1 MRIIKYVFLLSVVC
15 YSYVLPQQKDSVLVL
30 TLNEALNI
38 ALSHNWDVLM
48 AQEDIN
54 KSHKQIDEAYSN
66 AFPRLQFESNYMRNI
81 KSPVMFIPGNSAFN
95 PSPNTVTFE
104 IGSKN
109 SVDAGLSL
117 SQVIYN
123 QKVNTAIK
131 IADEYA
137 SYSVAGKAAT
147 LKQVTVDVKK
157 TFYGILLMQELVKVT
172 QQSSDVATANLKN
185 VESLYKQGVASEFD
199 YLRAQVQVANTQP
212 ALIQTQNNLEMVKNA
227 LKNIMGVDINKP
239 LEVKGSFVYEP
250 IPVDTLAEVNK
261 YAIENNP
268 LVRQL
273 SIQQSLLEKNK
284 QIQRAD
290 YFPTLS
296 FFGSYKYQTEDN
308 TFKINDWKW
317 ANSFVV
323 GLNLSYTLFDGFG
336 RSARVQQV
344 EIDQNKVKLG
354 QSKLEEGL
362 KIQIRQALLKM
373 EEAKKRI
380 FAQEKSLEQADK
392 ALKISQTRYKSGVGT
407 QLEILDTQVAL
418 TAAQTNYAQAIYD
431 YLIAKSDWE
440 YAVSRD

>member
-1 MRIIKYVFLLSVVC
+1 MRVFKYLFLLSLVYCSFVF
-15 YSYVLPQQKDSVLVL
+15 SQTKDSVMVL
-30 TLNEALNI
+30 TLNEALSL
-38 ALSHNWDVLM
+38 AQAHNWDVLM

-54 KSHKQIDEAYSN
+54 KSQKQIDEAYSN
-66 AFPRLQFESNYMRNI
+66 AFPKLQFESNYMRNV
-81 KSPVMFIPGNSAFN
+81 KSPVMFIPPGNAFN
-95 PSPNTVTFE
+95 PTSSTMT
-104 IGSKN
+104 IDITAKN
-109 SVDAGLSL
+109 SFDAGLSL

-137 SYSVAGKAAT
+137 SYSTVGKAAV
-147 LKQVTVDVKK
+147 LKQVSTDVKK

-172 QQSSDVATANLKN
+172 QEGSDVATANLKN
-185 VESLYKQGVASEFD
+185 VEALYKQGVASEFD

-212 ALIQTQNNLEMVKNA
+212 ALIQAKNNLEMVKNA

-239 LEVKGSFVYEP
+239 IEIKGSFVYDP
-250 IPVDTLAEVNK
+250 IPVDTLEETNK
-261 YAIENNP
+261 SAIENNP

-273 SIQQSLLEKNK
+273 SIQHSLLEKNK

-296 FFGSYKYQTEDN
+296 FFGSYKYQSQDN
-308 TFKINDWKW
+308 TFKVKDWQW
-317 ANSFVV
+317 ANSIIV
-323 GLNLSYTLFDGFG
+323 GLNLSYTLFDGFS
-336 RSARVQQV
+336 RNARVQEV
-344 EIDQNKVKLG
+344 EIDMNKVKLG

-362 KIQIRQALLKM
+362 KIQIRQAMLKM

-380 FAQEKSLEQADK
+380 LAQEKSLEQADK

-407 QLEILDTQVAL
+407 QLEILDTQAAL

-431 YLIAKSDWE
+431 YLVAKTDWE
-440 YAVSRD
+440 YAVSKD